1 MTSRQVRTV
10 ADQGR
15 HQRRT
20 GGQRCRESNPLP
32 CWTRERGAASLAEV
46 VLVAPALLLALMLI
60 VQFGLYFHARNIAE
74 QAAQEGAAAARQFDG
89 SEKSGH
95 TQATQFLSAVGT
107 KTLQDRAVTVDR
119 SLQSATVT
127 VTGTVISLVPGL
139 KLHVKETATG
149 PVERFVPAE
158 DAP

>member
-1 MTSRQVRTV
+1 MTNRQARPVVAQARHERRGGGLCSREGNPQP
-10 ADQGR
+10 GR
-15 HQRRT
+15 
-20 GGQRCRESNPLP
+20 
-32 CWTRERGAASLAEV
+32 TRERGAASLAEV
-46 VLVAPALLLALMLI
+46 VLVAPALLIALMLI

-74 QAAQEGAAAARQFDG
+74 QAAQEGSAAARQFDG
-89 SEKSGH
+89 TEKSGH